1 MARTYRWFFSR
12 QGDDFQT
19 GVRSA
24 YEQHLLR
31 SHQSHIAVIALV
43 VGLFNGLLLI
53 PDLLL
58 TKPGDGR
65 WIILAFRL
73 IYAVLALLLAWLCH
87 NNRVR
92 TFIGFANLVS
102 IYEIGAMVVYFL
114 IMSQYQP
121 PDFLIQAMGLIIIL
135 MCLFFIPNLWTNML
149 ALAIVSIAAFL
160 LLTRV
165 LIPDLPVNQYAAGAV
180 YLIVAAV
187 LCALFAYYL
196 DKHRFL
202 EYKAKQEQIQMNA
215 TDPLT
220 KAHSRY
226 KLAEAY
232 ETWTAYSRRH
242 QSSLT
247 LAIFDIDQFKH
258 VNDLHGHVIADQ
270 AMVELVSLISM
281 QMRSLDVLARWG
293 GDEFVLLLP
302 HTDLQTA
309 AYVTD
314 RIRRI
319 IEKTRLSRMIQ
330 LTCSFGL
337 VHVDAAQT
345 LDQTVEQADIMM
357 YQAKRNGGNQVFF
370 QEMARE
376 NS

>member
-149 ALAIVSIAAFL
+149 ALAIVCRS
-160 LLTRV
+160 TNM
-165 LIPDLPVNQYAAGAV
+165 PPVPS
-180 YLIVAAV
+180 
-187 LCALFAYYL
+187 
-196 DKHRFL
+196 
-202 EYKAKQEQIQMNA
+202 
-215 TDPLT
+215 T
-220 KAHSRY
+220 
-226 KLAEAY
+226 
-232 ETWTAYSRRH
+232 
-242 QSSLT
+242 
-247 LAIFDIDQFKH
+247 
-258 VNDLHGHVIADQ
+258 
-270 AMVELVSLISM
+270 
-281 QMRSLDVLARWG
+281 
-293 GDEFVLLLP
+293 
-302 HTDLQTA
+302 
-309 AYVTD
+309 
-314 RIRRI
+314 
-319 IEKTRLSRMIQ
+319 
-330 LTCSFGL
+330 
-337 VHVDAAQT
+337 
-345 LDQTVEQADIMM
+345 
-357 YQAKRNGGNQVFF
+357 
-370 QEMARE
+370 
-376 NS
+376 